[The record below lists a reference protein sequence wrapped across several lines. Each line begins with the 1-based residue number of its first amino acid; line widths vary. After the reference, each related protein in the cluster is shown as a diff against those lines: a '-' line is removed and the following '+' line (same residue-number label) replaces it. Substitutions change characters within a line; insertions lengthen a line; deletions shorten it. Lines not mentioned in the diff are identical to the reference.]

1 MNMRSGVLYIYA
13 LLSSILPPT
22 RLFGLKVA
30 MLRAA
35 GATIGSNVR
44 VASSARF
51 HLEGALSIGDGCWIG
66 EDVLMVGGK
75 ANLSIGPKCDI
86 APRVTLVLG
95 SHILWETTDRAA
107 GSGVSRPIEIGAG
120 VWIGA
125 GSTVLGGVRIG
136 DCAMIAAGSVVT
148 VDVERYTMVAG
159 VPAVAVR
166 RCADIDEHATPTN
179 RRS

>member
-1 MNMRSGVLYIYA
+1 MNMKPGLLYVYA
-13 LLSSILPPT
+13 LLSSLLPLT
-22 RLFGLKVA
+22 RLFGLKA
-30 MLRAA
+30 ALLRMA
-35 GATIGSNVR
+35 GATVGSNVR

-75 ANLSIGPKCDI
+75 ANIRIGPKCDI

-95 SHILWETTDRAA
+95 SHVLWETADRAA

-125 GSTVLGGVRIG
+125 GSTILGGVRIG

-148 VDVERYTMVAG
+148 AHVERYTMVAG

-166 RCADIDEHATPTN
+166 QYAEFDEHATPAN